1 MERTISDAIRLLLVR
16 VGEEKT
22 LPFGVNVPNAET
34 VAAMQE
40 LERGEGVRF
49 SNVAELMTDLN
60 ADD

>member
-1 MERTISDAIRLLLVR
+1 MGRTISDAIRLLLVR
-16 VGEEKT
+16 VGGERT
-22 LPFGVNVPNAET
+22 LPFEVKVPNAET

-49 SNVAELMTDLN
+49 GSVAELMTELN